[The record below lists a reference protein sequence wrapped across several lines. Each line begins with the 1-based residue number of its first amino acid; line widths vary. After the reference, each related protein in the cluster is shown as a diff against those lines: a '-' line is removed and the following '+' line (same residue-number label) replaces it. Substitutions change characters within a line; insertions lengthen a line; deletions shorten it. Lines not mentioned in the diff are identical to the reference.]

1 ERAEPRE
8 PVHERP
14 AADVVAAT
22 FQDVMLA
29 ELHAVA
35 EGIAQEENM
44 CLRKHQPKMSTWSR
58 THAGAGREH
67 RRGELLGEMDDELDG
82 PEADSS
88 PHDASIHSCPD
99 VAAQDEPAEDL
110 TGQL

>member
-1 ERAEPRE
+1 
-8 PVHERP
+8 
-14 AADVVAAT
+14 
-22 FQDVMLA
+22 MLA

-35 EGIAQEENM
+35 EGIAQEEYVFAQAQAEDVYM
-44 CLRKHQPKMSTWSR
+44 EPEPELDASTD
-58 THAGAGREH
+58 
-67 RRGELLGEMDDELDG
+67 GELLGEMDDELDG

-99 VAAQDEPAEDL
+99 VAAQDEPEEDL